1 MKILCDAVVV
11 GGGIAGVSV
20 AYHLAERGL
29 KDVVLLEKEPLLG
42 TGSSAAS
49 AGVIYHHFPEK
60 VNQRLS
66 RASMRA
72 LNEFETKFDAKI
84 EFRRSGCVQTASTS
98 EDLAMLRAMHDGA
111 LDLGVES
118 HLLSPAQLAEIVP
131 GLTTDDLQGAIY
143 TPDDGYFDPHG
154 VIQGYAAEARRLGV
168 RFLTGTPAI
177 GVIVRSGRIEG
188 VKTPAERISTGVVV
202 DSAGP
207 LAAQVARM
215 AGLPLPITTVK
226 RQIFISAPTDIVR
239 SDAPFYFDR
248 TPPFYFRPESG
259 GLLMS
264 IAEMDQCS
272 PRDLKLDWTSAGVL
286 AQRATRRMPA
296 LESLRLMR
304 GWAGLRSMTPDRA
317 AILGP
322 VPEPAGFHLAVGFS
336 GHGVMHS
343 PMTGSIVAAMILDPS
358 ITSFDDIDL
367 APLRFERFARA

>member
-1 MKILCDAVVV
+1 
-11 GGGIAGVSV
+11 
-20 AYHLAERGL
+20 
-29 KDVVLLEKEPLLG
+29 
-42 TGSSAAS
+42 
-49 AGVIYHHFPEK
+49 
-60 VNQRLS
+60 
-66 RASMRA
+66 
-72 LNEFETKFDAKI
+72 
-84 EFRRSGCVQTASTS
+84 
-98 EDLAMLRAMHDGA
+98 MLRAMHDGA
-111 LDLGVES
+111 LELGVES

-168 RFLTGTPAI
+168 RLLTGTPAI

-215 AGLPLPITTVK
+215 AGIHLPITTVK

-264 IAEMDQCS
+264 IAEMDECS

-304 GWAGLRSMTPDRA
+304 GWAGLRSMTPDRTA
-317 AILGP
+317 VLGP
-322 VPEPAGFHLAVGFS
+322 VPGVEGFFLAAGFS

-343 PMTGSIVAAMILDPS
+343 PMTGKIVARLVLDQS
-358 ITSFDDIDL
+358 LKHLEDIDL
-367 APLRFERFARA
+367 AALSCARFTK